1 MSGKRQRPARSS
13 RRSQLAEDDAPQ
25 KRDDSG
31 RNKRLKVS
39 TNSNNPGESEPRR
52 SVRATKGQHT
62 KSFDEI
68 EPATV
73 PKRRQ
78 TKKAKKAKEQE
89 QEQQQEPE
97 EEEEDELIRCVCGA
111 TEQDEDSGEAWIACE
126 TCGAWQHNVC
136 VGVSS
141 FDDEIPEHYWC
152 EQCRP
157 DDHKELLDGMAKGE
171 KPWEARRRAH
181 EEEAKKKKRGG
192 RKGKG
197 KRHSETKDEDKTKA
211 KPSPAPD
218 ATKEKKET
226 AKSGKRKTR
235 EDSHDTDGKVRL
247 PFYRLFA
254 GHICSIT
261 DPESR
266 IQTSKLRRVSENEAV
281 PVPAPVPV
289 SYTPPAD
296 LAKSV
301 GELPNSRTGPAKALN
316 KSISHV
322 LTSIQKQGNLQLEEG
337 STVESKSEA
346 FALQIERAVFDT
358 HPVTKGQ
365 KEYSQQ
371 IKTLSFNLKNNPELC
386 HGLLART
393 LSPAGLAVMTSE
405 QLASSEMQK
414 QTAEMKAKAEKQSI
428 LYTSET
434 GPRVRRTH
442 KGEEV
447 IDDESF
453 VNHDTASVPLPAGPR
468 RPTPQA
474 VKKEPVGGDKPDLA
488 SHPAQNNETQ
498 RSPSHPDF
506 DITKVFDSVKLPT
519 VSQNRRPSAPVL
531 NTNGPGVDLD
541 VDRMLQE
548 ENESPPYSPT
558 EETQDPD
565 VVWRGSLAMSSIAD
579 FPATAKHIGGAN
591 FAAVGPWSKLIPKRM
606 TVAGRITEQSAIEYL
621 CSLRYSSFTDII
633 VVSFTPVS
641 PASHAEFNALV
652 DYFVN
657 KKRYGVIGDKA
668 VGNVRDT
675 YLVPVPPGEDNYP
688 EFMLNLVDNKIPK
701 SRSEPMLLAV
711 FVYRNDPDQLKQLKD
726 GASNQQ
732 DTSVQGSPTPVG
744 HGQRSNSTASA
755 GPAFSPAT
763 PQAPQGAFA
772 QHSPP
777 THLQST
783 TPVPIPQPPHTRPPT
798 TPAPAAPPAS
808 QPPAPMQMSEAQ
820 KFQAQ
825 QAGTAVAQE
834 VLGPL
839 ISVPTVQF
847 ILPQAYQ
854 MSRREW
860 EVVRGIF
867 ERDPRSREDLQY
879 LGSLL
884 EKESSEQKAGGAV
897 AS

>member
-1 MSGKRQRPARSS
+1 MSGKRPRPARSS
-13 RRSQLAEDDAPQ
+13 RRSQLAGGDTIPQ
-25 KRDDSG
+25 RDDGKS
-31 RNKRLKVS
+31 NHLQES
-39 TNSNNPGESEPRR
+39 TNSNNPGETEPRR

-62 KSFDEI
+62 KSFDEL

-78 TKKAKKAKEQE
+78 TKKTKKAKEQAQE
-89 QEQQQEPE
+89 QEQEQGQGQEQ
-97 EEEEDELIRCVCGA
+97 EEDQEDEIIRCVCGA

-157 DDHKELLDGMAKGE
+157 EDHKELLDGMAKGE
-171 KPWEARRRAH
+171 KPWEARRKAH

-192 RKGKG
+192 RKAKG
-197 KRHSETKDEDKTKA
+197 KRHSETKEEGDKSKA
-211 KPSPAPD
+211 KASPAPD
-218 ATKEKKET
+218 TSKEKKET
-226 AKSGKRKTR
+226 AKTGKRKAR
-235 EDSHDTDGKVRL
+235 EDSHDTDGK
-247 PFYRLFA
+247 
-254 GHICSIT
+254 
-261 DPESR
+261 
-266 IQTSKLRRVSENEAV
+266 TSKLRRVSENEAV
-281 PVPAPVPV
+281 PVPV
-289 SYTPPAD
+289 SYTPPPD

-301 GELPNSRTGPAKALN
+301 GELPNPRTGPAKALN
-316 KSISHV
+316 KSIVHA
-322 LTSIQKQGNLQLEEG
+322 LTSMQKHGGLKLEEG
-337 STVESKSEA
+337 STIESKAEL

-358 HPVTKGQ
+358 HPMTKGQ
-365 KEYSQQ
+365 KEYTQQ
-371 IKTLSFNLKNNPELC
+371 VKTLSFNLKNNPELC
-386 HGLLART
+386 HGLISRT
-393 LSPAGLAVMTSE
+393 LSPSGLAVMTSE

-453 VNHDTASVPLPAGPR
+453 VNNDAPVPQPAGPR
-468 RPTPQA
+468 RPAPQA
-474 VKKEPVGGDKPDLA
+474 VKKEPVGGDKADLA
-488 SHPAQNNETQ
+488 SHPVQHNEEQ

-506 DITKVFDSVKLPT
+506 DITKVFSSVKSPT
-519 VSQNRRPSAPVL
+519 ASQHRRPSSLSAPV
-531 NTNGPGVDLD
+531 NGPGVDPD

-591 FAAVGPWSKLIPKRM
+591 FAAVGPWSKLIPKRL
-606 TVAGRITEQSAIEYL
+606 TVAGRIPEQSAIEYL
-621 CSLRYSSFTDII
+621 CGLRYNSFTDII
-633 VVSFTPVS
+633 VVGLTPVS

-652 DYFVN
+652 DYFIS
-657 KKRYGVIGDKA
+657 KKRYGVVGDKV

-675 YLVPVPPGEDNYP
+675 YLVPVPPGEDNHP
-688 EFMLNLVDNKIPK
+688 EFMLNLLDNKIPK
-701 SRSEPMLLAV
+701 SRTEPMLLAV

-726 GASNQQ
+726 AAANQEASA
-732 DTSVQGSPTPVG
+732 QGSPQPAA
-744 HGQRSNSTASA
+744 HSQRSNSTASA
-755 GPAFSPAT
+755 SGPAFSPAT
-763 PQAPQGAFA
+763 PQAPQGPFP
-772 QHSPP
+772 QPSPP
-777 THLQST
+777 VHLQST
-783 TPVPIPQPPHTRPPT
+783 TPVPIPQPPHTRPQPP
-798 TPAPAAPPAS
+798 PAPSAPPANH
-808 QPPAPMQMSEAQ
+808 APTPLQMSDAQ

-839 ISVPTVQF
+839 ITVPTVQF

-860 EVVRGIF
+860 EVVRKIF
-867 ERDPRSREDLQY
+867 ERDHRAREDLQH

-884 EKESSEQKAGGAV
+884 EKEGADQKAEGTA